1 MIVVE
6 AATRSGSLITAR
18 IALDQGR
25 EVMAVPGHPM
35 DARAG
40 GGNLLIRDGATLVRD
55 AADVIAALGQDA
67 VGQYPAAPR
76 TRPHLPP
83 SDAARSSPTPP
94 PRPDGGLEGA
104 ILALM
109 GGAPVAEDQ
118 LIRDLG
124 QPPRAVAQALAIL
137 ELAGRIQ
144 RGGGCLLTRL

>member
-1 MIVVE
+1 MI
-6 AATRSGSLITAR
+6 APS
-18 IALDQGR
+18 
-25 EVMAVPGHPM
+25 
-35 DARAG
+35 
-40 GGNLLIRDGATLVRD
+40 
-55 AADVIAALGQDA
+55 
-67 VGQYPAAPR
+67 PA
-76 TRPHLPP
+76 
-83 SDAARSSPTPP
+83 PT

-144 RGGGCLLTRL
+144 RGGGGLLTRL